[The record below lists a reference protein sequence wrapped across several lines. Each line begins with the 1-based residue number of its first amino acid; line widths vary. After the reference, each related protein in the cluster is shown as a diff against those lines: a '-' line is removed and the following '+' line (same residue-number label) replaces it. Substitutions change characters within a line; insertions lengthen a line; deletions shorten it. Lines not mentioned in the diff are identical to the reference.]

1 MHAPLPEKWITSL
14 FARMQVR
21 YGSAWLNKW
30 KGVDLS
36 DVQADWADVLGGYGQ
51 APDAIAHALNN
62 LPADMPPTV
71 GQFAA
76 LCRNA
81 PRYAPAALP
90 APVADPAIV
99 AAVKEA
105 FKPKSGI
112 VAKEWAHVL
121 RRREQQAD
129 RLTAAQRSMW
139 RAALEDETEIA
150 A

>member
-1 MHAPLPEKWITSL
+1 M
-14 FARMQVR
+14 R

-30 KGVDLS
+30 KGVDLG

-62 LPADMPPTV
+62 LPPDMPPTV

-81 PRYAPAALP
+81 PRYAPVALP
-90 APVADPAIV
+90 APVVDPAIS
-99 AAVKEA
+99 AAVKA
-105 FKPKSGI
+105 AYQPKAGTASK
-112 VAKEWAHVL
+112 AWAHAL
-121 RRREQQAD
+121 RRKEQASD

-139 RAALEDETEIA
+139 RAALENEAETA
-150 A
+150 

>member
-1 MHAPLPEKWITSL
+1 MHTPLPEKWIKSL
-14 FARMQVR
+14 FARLQVR

-71 GQFAA
+71 SQFAA

-81 PRYAPAALP
+81 PRYAPKALA
-90 APVADPAIV
+90 APVANPAIV

-105 FKPKSGI
+105 FKPKAGI
-112 VAKEWAHVL
+112 VAKEWAHTL
-121 RRREQQAD
+121 RKREQQAG
-129 RLTAAQRSMW
+129 RLTVAQRAMW
-139 RAALEDETEIA
+139 RAALESEAGA
-150 A
+150 AA